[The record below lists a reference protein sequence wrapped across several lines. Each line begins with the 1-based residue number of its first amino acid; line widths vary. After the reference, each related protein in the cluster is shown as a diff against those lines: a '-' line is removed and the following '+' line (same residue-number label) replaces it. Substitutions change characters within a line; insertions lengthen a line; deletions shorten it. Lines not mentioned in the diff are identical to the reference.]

1 MFGGDYSQVPR
12 PPQRNRKPRAI
23 AWLAARRR
31 CTRRGAWET
40 TVRTSRHEA
49 IPGPHRAR
57 FAALFA
63 LLSALVF
70 AASACDDCGGASP
83 SRTADAGPP
92 PSITPHASNANTDAA
107 ADTDTDAAAAAAAAA
122 DLGPLADAPPR
133 GLRGGGSFFEVP
145 DGDLRERLASQ
156 PLREV
161 KRGYGGRSVAFK
173 ITLADGTQGYYKPE
187 QTFSA
192 AHWWAEVAAYH
203 LDRALGLH
211 RTPPV
216 VSRRLPWAELRAA
229 APSDERFAEVIVGD
243 DGTVRG
249 CFSYWVPDRLTS
261 MRFGRGWERWVR
273 VQSWPDAAVSPFQRP
288 RVYMELLAAQRAAG
302 RDVDG
307 GSDHS
312 AASEHSAAGDPAET
326 IASDVAAN
334 ERNDEGTQLPHAPVE
349 PDDAE
354 RAAELS
360 DLLVFDYLTQN
371 TDRWGGGNANVLTRG
386 AGGRIVFL
394 DNAAG
399 FPNTAAATTALM
411 DSRLR
416 VLQRF
421 RRRTVAALR
430 ALDVQQLARR
440 MESEPLAPILDA
452 RQLAHVGERRN
463 TLLARVAEME
473 QRFGD
478 EAYFP

>member
-1 MFGGDYSQVPR
+1 
-12 PPQRNRKPRAI
+12 
-23 AWLAARRR
+23 
-31 CTRRGAWET
+31 
-40 TVRTSRHEA
+40 
-49 IPGPHRAR
+49 
-57 FAALFA
+57 
-63 LLSALVF
+63 
-70 AASACDDCGGASP
+70 
-83 SRTADAGPP
+83 
-92 PSITPHASNANTDAA
+92 
-107 ADTDTDAAAAAAAAA
+107 
-122 DLGPLADAPPR
+122 
-133 GLRGGGSFFEVP
+133 
-145 DGDLRERLASQ
+145 
-156 PLREV
+156 
-161 KRGYGGRSVAFK
+161 
-173 ITLADGTQGYYKPE
+173 
-187 QTFSA
+187 
-192 AHWWAEVAAYH
+192 
-203 LDRALGLH
+203 
-211 RTPPV
+211 
-216 VSRRLPWAELRAA
+216 LPWAELRAA

-288 RVYMELLAAQRAAG
+288 RVYMDMLAAQRAAG

-307 GSDHS
+307 GS
-312 AASEHSAAGDPAET
+312 EHGAAGDPAET
-326 IASDVAAN
+326 IATDVAAN

-386 AGGRIVFL
+386 PGGRIVFL

-399 FPNTAAATTALM
+399 FPNTPAATTALM

-440 MESEPLAPILDA
+440 RESEPLAPILDA
-452 RQLAHVGERRN
+452 RQLAHIDERRN

-473 QRFGD
+473 ERFGG
-478 EAYFP
+478 EVYFP